1 MRIALGVEYA
11 GSAYRGW
18 QIQPGGG
25 TVQEAL
31 EAALQQITGEST
43 SVVCAGRTDTGVH
56 ATGQVVHFDTSAK
69 RPLTAWVRGVNS
81 FLPESIAVRWAHPVS
96 DEFHARFSARGRRYR
111 YLLIN
116 RPQRPGVWH
125 GRVGWAHQPLDV
137 EVMQTAAQSLLGEHD
152 FSAFRAADCQAKTPI
167 KVMRRANVRR
177 VGSLLVFDFEAGAFL
192 HHQVRNMVG
201 SLVYIGQGKHAPEWI
216 AKLLAARDRRLAAP
230 TFSPDGLYLAG
241 VDYEAH
247 WGLPSSDGGG
257 LFEWFGV

>member
-1 MRIALGVEYA
+1 MVGRFRRVAE
-11 GSAYRGW
+11 R
-18 QIQPGGG
+18 QD
-25 TVQEAL
+25 AL

-56 ATGQVVHFDTSAK
+56 ATGQVVATSIR
-69 RPLTAWVRGVNS
+69 RPRGRSRLGCAASTAFFRRVRGALRIRSVMS
-81 FLPESIAVRWAHPVS
+81 FTRVS
-96 DEFHARFSARGRRYR
+96 SSARGRRYR

-116 RPQRPGVWH
+116 RPQRPGVCD

-167 KVMRRANVRR
+167 KGCGVPMSGVSGRCFI
-177 VGSLLVFDFEAGAFL
+177 FDFEAGAFL

-201 SLVYIGQGKHAPEWI
+201 SLVYIGQGKT
-216 AKLLAARDRRLAAP
+216 RRSGLRNCWRPGIGALP
-230 TFSPDGLYLAG
+230 RRSLSPDGLYLAG